1 MKKIMG
7 NRAVIYVRTS
17 SEHQGEKSSPA
28 EQEAD
33 CRQLAAEMGL
43 MVTNVYRDIEKYRV
57 KSKLVEPSGTRSDRP
72 GLLAMLS
79 DAARDE
85 FDIILAW
92 REDRLYRGM
101 RSMLLVLETIQE
113 QKITVMLARET
124 FDPKIAPLRAWVAQ
138 MELEGMKERMTMGV
152 KARLKAGKAN
162 TGQDRYGYQR
172 VDDQIVVVEEEA
184 RWVRKIFEWYLGG
197 CRIME
202 IRDRL
207 IAYNAPQ
214 KGSSIPRRIQWARSS
229 VQSILIAAKEYAYG
243 IKIQSRKGEKF
254 EIPVEPIIDLVTYER
269 FVQMRASKRTHPANH
284 VSYDYL
290 IGGVLYCQCGLK
302 WGARTQKNRKNK
314 DGVVRERKTV
324 VGIYYCTQNHLDLVS
339 PDCPRHTGAKKAEAQ
354 VWEKVCEVIDNPQY
368 LIAQAHQLVEDLR
381 ASAENIHEE
390 RARIEKEMQA
400 LANERQSLITWARQ
414 GRITA
419 ADMENQLS
427 AMTLQEL
434 SLKHELSSLGQ
445 RINMNSLNDWEE
457 KLMEYLADLRLGVE
471 ELKNVAP
478 QNNEERHQ
486 VFLLKKQIVDTLV
499 HRATIDRNRKI
510 MVDIR
515 LNLLAILDQD
525 AKSTMLD
532 LAYIGKAETYTH
544 TRSALVHPRHCAFC
558 G

>member
-1 MKKIMG
+1 MKKLIG

-17 SEHQGEKSSPA
+17 SEHQGEKSSPT

-33 CRQLAAEMGL
+33 CRQLAREKGL
-43 MVTNVYRDIEKYRV
+43 VVTQVYRDTEKYRV
-57 KSKLVEPSGTRSDRP
+57 KTKLVDPSGTRSDRP

-79 DAARDE
+79 DAARGE
-85 FDIILAW
+85 FDTILAW

-113 QKITVMLARET
+113 HKINVMLARET

-138 MELEGMKERMTMGV
+138 MELDGMKERMTMGV

-172 VDDQIVVVEEEA
+172 VGDQIVIVEEEA
-184 RWVRKIFEWYLGG
+184 RWVRRIFEWYLDG
-197 CRIME
+197 CRLME

-229 VQSILIAAKEYAYG
+229 IQAILSSAKEYAYG
-243 IKIQSRKGEKF
+243 IKIQTRKGEKF
-254 EIPVEPIIDLVTYER
+254 EIPVEPVIDLATYER
-269 FVQMRASKRTHPANH
+269 FVQIRASKRTYPANH
-284 VSYDYL
+284 VEFDYL
-290 IGGVLYCQCGLK
+290 IGGVLYCPCGLK
-302 WGARTQKNRKNK
+302 WGARTQRTRKNK
-314 DGVVRERKTV
+314 GEAVRERKTI
-324 VGIYYCTQNHLDLVS
+324 VGIYYCTQSHLDLVS
-339 PDCPRHTGAKKAEAQ
+339 PDCPRHIGAKKADAQ

-381 ASAENIHEE
+381 ANAANIHED
-390 RARIEKEMQA
+390 RARIEKEMEA
-400 LANERQSLITWARQ
+400 LANERQALITWARQ
-414 GRITA
+414 GKITA
-419 ADMENQLS
+419 TDMENQLS
-427 AMTLQEL
+427 AMTLQEV

-445 RINMNSLNDWEE
+445 RININSLNDWEE
-457 KLMEYLADLRLGVE
+457 KFMEYLADLQVGVE

-478 QNNEERHQ
+478 QNNEERHK

-499 HRATIDRNRKI
+499 HQAIINRNREI

-525 AKSTMLD
+525 AKSTMLH
-532 LAYIGKAETYTH
+532 LAYIGKGETYT
-544 TRSALVHPRHCAFC
+544 RIQ
-558 G
+558 

>member
-1 MKKIMG
+1 MKRIIG

-33 CRQLAAEMGL
+33 CRQLAKEKGL
-43 MVTNVYRDIEKYRV
+43 MVTHVYRDIEKYRV
-57 KSKLVEPSGTRSDRP
+57 KTKLVEPSGTRSDRP

-79 DAARDE
+79 DAARGE

-113 QKITVMLARET
+113 YKINVMLARET

-138 MELEGMKERMTMGV
+138 MELDGMKERMTMGV

-172 VDDQIVVVEEEA
+172 VGDQIVIVEEEA
-184 RWVRKIFEWYLGG
+184 RWVRRVFEWYLDG
-197 CRIME
+197 CRLME

-229 VQSILIAAKEYAYG
+229 IQAILIAAKEYAYG
-243 IKIQSRKGEKF
+243 IKIQSRKGERF
-254 EIPVEPIIDLVTYER
+254 EIPIEPIIDMVTYER
-269 FVQMRASKRTHPANH
+269 FVQMRTSKRTHPANH
-284 VSYDYL
+284 VEFDYL
-290 IGGVLYCQCGLK
+290 IGGVLYCPCGLK
-302 WGARTQKNRKNK
+302 WGARTQRTRKNK
-314 DGVVRERKTV
+314 DGVVRERKSI

-354 VWEKVCEVIDNPQY
+354 VWEKVCEVVDNPQY
-368 LIAQAHQLVEDLR
+368 LVAQAHQLVEDLR
-381 ASAENIHEE
+381 ASATNIHEE
-390 RARIEKEMQA
+390 RARIEKEMEA
-400 LANERQSLITWARQ
+400 LTNERQSLITWARQ
-414 GRITA
+414 GRNTA
-419 ADMENQLS
+419 TDMENQLS

-445 RINMNSLNDWEE
+445 RINLNSLNDWEE
-457 KLMEYLADLRLGVE
+457 KFMEYLADLQVGVE
-471 ELKNVAP
+471 ELKNAAP
-478 QNNEERHQ
+478 QNNEERHN

-499 HRATIDRNRKI
+499 HKATIDINRKI

-532 LAYIGKAETYTH
+532 LAYIGKGETYSH
-544 TRSALVHPRHCAFC
+544 KRLSLVHRRHCAFC

>member
-1 MKKIMG
+1 MKRIMG

-33 CRQLAAEMGL
+33 CRQLAKEKGL
-43 MVTNVYRDIEKYRV
+43 TVTHVYRDTEKYRV
-57 KSKLVEPSGTRSDRP
+57 KTKLVEPSGTRSDRP

-79 DAARDE
+79 DAARGQ

-113 QKITVMLARET
+113 HKINVMLARET

-138 MELEGMKERMTMGV
+138 MELDGMKERMTMGV

-172 VDDQIVVVEEEA
+172 VGDEIVIVEEEA
-184 RWVRKIFEWYLGG
+184 RWVRRIFQWYLEG
-197 CRIME
+197 CRLME

-229 VQSILIAAKEYAYG
+229 IQAILIAAKEYAFG

-254 EIPVEPIIDLVTYER
+254 EIPVEPIIDMVTYEL

-284 VSYDYL
+284 VEFDYL
-290 IGGVLYCQCGLK
+290 IGGVLYCPCGLK
-302 WGARTQKNRKNK
+302 WGARTQRTRKNK
-314 DGVVRERKTV
+314 DGVVRERKSI

-354 VWEKVCEVIDNPQY
+354 VWEKVCEVVDNPEY
-368 LIAQAHQLVEDLR
+368 LFAQAHQLVEELR
-381 ASAENIHEE
+381 ASAANIHEE
-390 RARIEKEMQA
+390 RARIEKEMEA
-400 LANERQSLITWARQ
+400 LTTERQSLITWARQ
-414 GRITA
+414 GKITA
-419 ADMENQLS
+419 TDMENQLG
-427 AMTLQEL
+427 AMTMQEL

-445 RINMNSLNDWEE
+445 RINLNALNDWEE
-457 KLMEYLADLRLGVE
+457 KFMEYLEDLRIGVE
-471 ELKNVAP
+471 ELKNAAP

-532 LAYIGKAETYTH
+532 LAYIGKGETCSH
-544 TRSALVHPRHCAFC
+544 TKSNHVHRHRFASC

>member
-1 MKKIMG
+1 MKRIIG

-33 CRQLAAEMGL
+33 CRQLAKEKGL
-43 MVTNVYRDIEKYRV
+43 MVTHVYRDIEKYRV
-57 KSKLVEPSGTRSDRP
+57 KTKLVEPSGTRSDRP

-79 DAARDE
+79 DAARGE

-113 QKITVMLARET
+113 YKINVMLARET

-138 MELEGMKERMTMGV
+138 MELDGMKERMTMGV

-172 VDDQIVVVEEEA
+172 VGDQIVIVEEEA
-184 RWVRKIFEWYLGG
+184 RWVRRVFEWYLDG
-197 CRIME
+197 CRLME

-229 VQSILIAAKEYAYG
+229 IQAILIAAKEYAYG
-243 IKIQSRKGEKF
+243 IKIQSRKGERF
-254 EIPVEPIIDLVTYER
+254 EIPIEPIIDMVTYER
-269 FVQMRASKRTHPANH
+269 FVQMRTSKRTHPANH
-284 VSYDYL
+284 VEFDYL
-290 IGGVLYCQCGLK
+290 IGGVLYCPCGLK
-302 WGARTQKNRKNK
+302 WGARTQRTRKNK
-314 DGVVRERKTV
+314 DGVVRERKSI

-354 VWEKVCEVIDNPQY
+354 VWEKVCEVVDNPQY
-368 LIAQAHQLVEDLR
+368 LVAQAHQLVEDLR
-381 ASAENIHEE
+381 ANATNIHEE
-390 RARIEKEMQA
+390 RARIEKEMEA
-400 LANERQSLITWARQ
+400 LTNERQSLITWARQ

-419 ADMENQLS
+419 TDMENQLS

-445 RINMNSLNDWEE
+445 RINLNSLNDWEE
-457 KLMEYLADLRLGVE
+457 KFMEYLADLQVGVE
-471 ELKNVAP
+471 ELKNAAP
-478 QNNEERHQ
+478 QNNEERHN

-499 HRATIDRNRKI
+499 HKATIDINRKI

-532 LAYIGKAETYTH
+532 LAYIGKGETYSH
-544 TRSALVHPRHCAFC
+544 KRLSLVHRRHCAFC

>member
-1 MKKIMG
+1 MNRIMG

-33 CRQLAAEMGL
+33 CRQLAKEKGL
-43 MVTNVYRDIEKYRV
+43 MVTHVYRDIEKYRV
-57 KSKLVEPSGTRSDRP
+57 KTKLVEPSGTRSDRP

-79 DAARDE
+79 DAARGE

-113 QKITVMLARET
+113 YKINVMLARET

-138 MELEGMKERMTMGV
+138 MELDGMKERMTMGV

-172 VDDQIVVVEEEA
+172 VGDQIVIVEEEA
-184 RWVRKIFEWYLGG
+184 RWVRRVFEWYLDG
-197 CRIME
+197 CRLME

-229 VQSILIAAKEYAYG
+229 IQAILIAAKEYAYG
-243 IKIQSRKGEKF
+243 IKIQSRKGERF
-254 EIPVEPIIDLVTYER
+254 EIPIEPIIDMVTYER
-269 FVQMRASKRTHPANH
+269 FVQMRTSKRTHPANH
-284 VSYDYL
+284 VEFDYL
-290 IGGVLYCQCGLK
+290 IGGVLYCPCGLK
-302 WGARTQKNRKNK
+302 WGARTQRTRKNK
-314 DGVVRERKTV
+314 DGVVRERKSI

-354 VWEKVCEVIDNPQY
+354 VWEKVCEVVDNPQY
-368 LIAQAHQLVEDLR
+368 LVAQAHQLVEDLR
-381 ASAENIHEE
+381 ASATNIHEE
-390 RARIEKEMQA
+390 RARIEREMEA
-400 LANERQSLITWARQ
+400 LTNERQSLITWARQ

-419 ADMENQLS
+419 TDMENQLS

-445 RINMNSLNDWEE
+445 RINLNSLNDWEE
-457 KLMEYLADLRLGVE
+457 KFMEYLADLQVGVE
-471 ELKNVAP
+471 ELKNAAP
-478 QNNEERHQ
+478 QNNEERHN

-499 HRATIDRNRKI
+499 HKATIDINRKI

-525 AKSTMLD
+525 TKSTMLD
-532 LAYIGKAETYTH
+532 LAYIGKGETYIH
-544 TRSALVHPRHCAFC
+544 ILSALFRPRRCAFC

>member
-1 MKKIMG
+1 MNRIMG

-33 CRQLAAEMGL
+33 CRQLAKEKGL
-43 MVTNVYRDIEKYRV
+43 MVTHVYRDIEKYRV
-57 KSKLVEPSGTRSDRP
+57 KTKLVEPSGTRSDRP

-79 DAARDE
+79 DAARGE

-113 QKITVMLARET
+113 YKINVMLARET

-138 MELEGMKERMTMGV
+138 MELDGMKERMTMGV

-172 VDDQIVVVEEEA
+172 VGDQIVIVEEEA
-184 RWVRKIFEWYLGG
+184 RWVRRIFEWYLDG
-197 CRIME
+197 CRLME

-229 VQSILIAAKEYAYG
+229 IQAILIAAKEYAYG
-243 IKIQSRKGEKF
+243 IKIQSRKGERF
-254 EIPVEPIIDLVTYER
+254 EIPVVPIIDMVTYER
-269 FVQMRASKRTHPANH
+269 FVQMRTSKRTHPANH
-284 VSYDYL
+284 VEFDYL
-290 IGGVLYCQCGLK
+290 IGGVLYCPCGLK
-302 WGARTQKNRKNK
+302 WGARTQRTRKNK
-314 DGVVRERKTV
+314 DGVVRERKSI

-354 VWEKVCEVIDNPQY
+354 VWEKVCEVVDNPQY
-368 LIAQAHQLVEDLR
+368 LVAQAHQLVEDLR
-381 ASAENIHEE
+381 ASATNIHEE
-390 RARIEKEMQA
+390 RARIEREMEA
-400 LANERQSLITWARQ
+400 LTNERQSLITWARQ

-419 ADMENQLS
+419 TDMENQLS

-445 RINMNSLNDWEE
+445 RINLNSLNDWEE
-457 KLMEYLADLRLGVE
+457 KFMEYLADLQVGVE
-471 ELKNVAP
+471 ELKNAAP
-478 QNNEERHQ
+478 QNNEERHN

-499 HRATIDRNRKI
+499 HKATIDINRKI

-525 AKSTMLD
+525 AESTMLD
-532 LAYIGKAETYTH
+532 LAYIGKGETYIH
-544 TRSALVHPRHCAFC
+544 ILSALFRPRRCAFC

>member
-1 MKKIMG
+1 MKRIIG

-33 CRQLAAEMGL
+33 CRQLAKEKGL
-43 MVTNVYRDIEKYRV
+43 MVTHVYRDIEKYRV
-57 KSKLVEPSGTRSDRP
+57 KTKLVEPSGTRSDRP

-79 DAARDE
+79 DAARGE

-113 QKITVMLARET
+113 YKINVMLARET

-138 MELEGMKERMTMGV
+138 MELDGMKERMTMGV

-172 VDDQIVVVEEEA
+172 VGDQIVIVEEEA
-184 RWVRKIFEWYLGG
+184 RWVRRVFEWYLDG
-197 CRIME
+197 CRLME

-229 VQSILIAAKEYAYG
+229 IQAILIAAKEYAYG
-243 IKIQSRKGEKF
+243 IKIQSRKGERF
-254 EIPVEPIIDLVTYER
+254 EIPIEPIIDMVTYER
-269 FVQMRASKRTHPANH
+269 FVQMRTSKRTHPANH
-284 VSYDYL
+284 VEFDYL
-290 IGGVLYCQCGLK
+290 IGGVLYCPCGLK
-302 WGARTQKNRKNK
+302 WGARTQRTRKNK
-314 DGVVRERKTV
+314 DGVVRERKSI

-354 VWEKVCEVIDNPQY
+354 VWEKVCEVVDNPHY
-368 LIAQAHQLVEDLR
+368 LVAQAHQLVEDLR
-381 ASAENIHEE
+381 ANATNIHEE
-390 RARIEKEMQA
+390 RARIEKEMEA
-400 LANERQSLITWARQ
+400 LTNERQSLITWARQ

-419 ADMENQLS
+419 TDMENQLS

-445 RINMNSLNDWEE
+445 RINLNSLNDWEE
-457 KLMEYLADLRLGVE
+457 KFMEYLADLQVGVE
-471 ELKNVAP
+471 ELKNAAP
-478 QNNEERHQ
+478 QNNEERHN

-499 HRATIDRNRKI
+499 HKATIDINRKI

-532 LAYIGKAETYTH
+532 LAYIGKGETYSH
-544 TRSALVHPRHCAFC
+544 KRLSLVHRRHCAFC

>member
-1 MKKIMG
+1 MKRIIG

-33 CRQLAAEMGL
+33 CRQLAKEKGL
-43 MVTNVYRDIEKYRV
+43 MVTHVYRDIEKYRV
-57 KSKLVEPSGTRSDRP
+57 KTKLVEPSGTRSDRP

-79 DAARDE
+79 DAARGE

-113 QKITVMLARET
+113 YKINVMLARET

-138 MELEGMKERMTMGV
+138 MELDGMKERMTMGV

-172 VDDQIVVVEEEA
+172 VGDQIVIVEEEA
-184 RWVRKIFEWYLGG
+184 RWIKRIFEWYLDG
-197 CRIME
+197 CRLME

-229 VQSILIAAKEYAYG
+229 IQAILIAAKEYAYG
-243 IKIQSRKGEKF
+243 IKIQSRKGERF
-254 EIPVEPIIDLVTYER
+254 EIPIEPIIDMVTYER
-269 FVQMRASKRTHPANH
+269 FVQMRTSKRTHPANH
-284 VSYDYL
+284 VEFDYL
-290 IGGVLYCQCGLK
+290 IGGVLYCPCGLK
-302 WGARTQKNRKNK
+302 WGARTQRTRKNK
-314 DGVVRERKTV
+314 DGVVRERKSI

-354 VWEKVCEVIDNPQY
+354 VWEKVCEVVDNPHY
-368 LIAQAHQLVEDLR
+368 LVAQAHQLVEDLR
-381 ASAENIHEE
+381 ASATNIHEE
-390 RARIEKEMQA
+390 RARIEKEMEA
-400 LANERQSLITWARQ
+400 LTNERQSLITWARQ

-419 ADMENQLS
+419 TDMENQLS

-445 RINMNSLNDWEE
+445 RINLNSLNDWEE
-457 KLMEYLADLRLGVE
+457 KFMEYLADLQVGVE
-471 ELKNVAP
+471 ELKNAAP
-478 QNNEERHQ
+478 QNNEERHN

-499 HRATIDRNRKI
+499 HKATIDINRKI

-532 LAYIGKAETYTH
+532 LAYIGKGETYSH
-544 TRSALVHPRHCAFC
+544 KRLSLVHRRHCAFC

>member
-1 MKKIMG
+1 
-7 NRAVIYVRTS
+7 
-17 SEHQGEKSSPA
+17 
-28 EQEAD
+28 
-33 CRQLAAEMGL
+33 
-43 MVTNVYRDIEKYRV
+43 
-57 KSKLVEPSGTRSDRP
+57 
-72 GLLAMLS
+72 
-79 DAARDE
+79 
-85 FDIILAW
+85 
-92 REDRLYRGM
+92 
-101 RSMLLVLETIQE
+101 MLLVLETIQE
-113 QKITVMLARET
+113 HKINVMLARET

-138 MELEGMKERMTMGV
+138 MELDGMKERMTMGV

-172 VDDQIVVVEEEA
+172 VGDQIVIVEEEE
-184 RWVRKIFEWYLGG
+184 RWIKRIFEWYLDG
-197 CRIME
+197 CRLME

-229 VQSILIAAKEYAYG
+229 IQAILIAAKEYAFG

-254 EIPVEPIIDLVTYER
+254 EIPVEPIIDMVTYEL

-284 VSYDYL
+284 VEFDYL
-290 IGGVLYCQCGLK
+290 IGGVLYCPCGLK
-302 WGARTQKNRKNK
+302 WGARTQRTRKNK
-314 DGVVRERKTV
+314 DGVVRERKSI

-354 VWEKVCEVIDNPQY
+354 VWEKVCEVVDNPEY
-368 LIAQAHQLVEDLR
+368 LFAQAHQLVEELR
-381 ASAENIHEE
+381 ASAANIHEE
-390 RARIEKEMQA
+390 RARIEKEMEA

-414 GRITA
+414 GKITA
-419 ADMENQLS
+419 TDMENQLG
-427 AMTLQEL
+427 AMTMQEL

-445 RINMNSLNDWEE
+445 RINLNSLNDWEE
-457 KLMEYLADLRLGVE
+457 KFMEYLEDLRIGVE
-471 ELKNVAP
+471 ELKNAAP
-478 QNNEERHQ
+478 QNDEERHQ

-532 LAYIGKAETYTH
+532 LAYIGKGETYT
-544 TRSALVHPRHCAFC
+544 RIPDMYPAGQIRLRL
-558 G
+558 

>member
-1 MKKIMG
+1 MKRIMG

-33 CRQLAAEMGL
+33 CRQLAKEKGL
-43 MVTNVYRDIEKYRV
+43 TVTHVYRDIEKYRV
-57 KSKLVEPSGTRSDRP
+57 KTKLVEPSGTRSDRP

-79 DAARDE
+79 DAARGE

-113 QKITVMLARET
+113 YKINVMLARET

-138 MELEGMKERMTMGV
+138 MELDGMKERMTMGV

-172 VDDQIVVVEEEA
+172 VGDEIVIVEEEA
-184 RWVRKIFEWYLGG
+184 RWVRRIFQWYLEG
-197 CRIME
+197 CRLME

-229 VQSILIAAKEYAYG
+229 IQAILIAAKEYAFG

-254 EIPVEPIIDLVTYER
+254 EIPVEPIIDMATYEL

-284 VSYDYL
+284 VEFDYL
-290 IGGVLYCQCGLK
+290 IGGVLYCPCGLK
-302 WGARTQKNRKNK
+302 WGARTQRTRKNK
-314 DGVVRERKTV
+314 DGVVRERKSI

-339 PDCPRHTGAKKAEAQ
+339 PECPRHTGAKKAEAQ
-354 VWEKVCEVIDNPQY
+354 VWEKVCEVVDNPEY
-368 LIAQAHQLVEDLR
+368 LFAQAHQLVEELR
-381 ASAENIHEE
+381 ASAANIHEE
-390 RARIEKEMQA
+390 RARIEKEMEA

-414 GRITA
+414 GKITA
-419 ADMENQLS
+419 TDMENQLG
-427 AMTLQEL
+427 AMTMQEL

-445 RINMNSLNDWEE
+445 RINLHSLNDWEE
-457 KLMEYLADLRLGVE
+457 KFMEYLADLRIGVE

-478 QNNEERHQ
+478 QNDEERHQ
-486 VFLLKKQIVDTLV
+486 VFLLKKQMVDTLV
-499 HRATIDRNRKI
+499 HRATIDSNRKI

-515 LNLLAILDQD
+515 LNLLAILDQE

-532 LAYIGKAETYTH
+532 LAYIGKGETYTRK
-544 TRSALVHPRHCAFC
+544 RSARVHRHRCAFC
-558 G
+558 E

>member
-1 MKKIMG
+1 MNRIMG

-33 CRQLAAEMGL
+33 CRQLAKEKGL
-43 MVTNVYRDIEKYRV
+43 MVTHVYRDIEKYRV
-57 KSKLVEPSGTRSDRP
+57 KTKLVEPSGTRSDRP

-79 DAARDE
+79 DAARGE

-113 QKITVMLARET
+113 YKINVMLARET

-138 MELEGMKERMTMGV
+138 MELDGMKERMTMGV

-172 VDDQIVVVEEEA
+172 VGDQIVIVEEEA
-184 RWVRKIFEWYLGG
+184 RWVRRIFEWYLDG
-197 CRIME
+197 CRLME

-229 VQSILIAAKEYAYG
+229 IQAILIAAKEYAYG
-243 IKIQSRKGEKF
+243 IKIQSRKGERF
-254 EIPVEPIIDLVTYER
+254 EIPVVPIIDMVTYER
-269 FVQMRASKRTHPANH
+269 FVQMRTSKRTHPANH
-284 VSYDYL
+284 VEFDYL
-290 IGGVLYCQCGLK
+290 IGGVLYCPCGLK
-302 WGARTQKNRKNK
+302 WGARTQRTRKNK
-314 DGVVRERKTV
+314 DGVVRERKSI

-354 VWEKVCEVIDNPQY
+354 VWEKVCEVVDNPHY
-368 LIAQAHQLVEDLR
+368 LVAQAHQLVEDLR
-381 ASAENIHEE
+381 ASATNIHEE
-390 RARIEKEMQA
+390 RARIEREMEA
-400 LANERQSLITWARQ
+400 LTNERQSLITWARQ

-419 ADMENQLS
+419 TDMENQLS

-445 RINMNSLNDWEE
+445 RINLNSLNDWEE
-457 KLMEYLADLRLGVE
+457 KFMEYLADLQVGVE
-471 ELKNVAP
+471 ELKNAAP
-478 QNNEERHQ
+478 QNNEERHN

-499 HRATIDRNRKI
+499 HKATIDINRKI

-525 AKSTMLD
+525 AKSPMLD
-532 LAYIGKAETYTH
+532 LAYIGKGETYIH
-544 TRSALVHPRHCAFC
+544 ILSALFRPRRCAFC